1 MLESN
6 WHCRVTSLS
15 KDVIYEDVCTVEGFS
30 VKKKKSRPCGA
41 MSQHE
46 RYAWEAADE
55 AKHFIS
61 FIQIWEC
68 SVEWKKLFGLWKFP
82 NSDKCEGEE

>member
-1 MLESN
+1 
-6 WHCRVTSLS
+6 
-15 KDVIYEDVCTVEGFS
+15 
-30 VKKKKSRPCGA
+30 